1 MNYSLY
7 KILSILII
15 SLFLLL
21 LVGCED
27 DPLLAIKPA
36 LNLRAVAINP
46 SHKTLNKKVV
56 EKILSAG
63 LKIYTWTVNNKKQID
78 KMKKLGVN
86 GIITDYPEKVFF

>member
-27 DPLLAIKPA
+27 DPLLAPQTDTESDGGSYGLLI
-36 LNLRAVAINP
+36 LNEGEDIDENNTNP
-46 SHKTLNKKVV
+46 
-56 EKILSAG
+56 EI
-63 LKIYTWTVNNKKQID
+63 
-78 KMKKLGVN
+78 
-86 GIITDYPEKVFF
+86 F